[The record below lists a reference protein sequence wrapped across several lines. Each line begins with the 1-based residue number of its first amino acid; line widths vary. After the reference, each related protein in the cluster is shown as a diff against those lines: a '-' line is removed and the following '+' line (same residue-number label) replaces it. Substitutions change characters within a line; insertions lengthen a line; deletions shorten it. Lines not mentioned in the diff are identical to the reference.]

1 MKKWSVSD
9 IENAK
14 YLGTVEIEIS
24 KENSL
29 KPELS
34 DFEVLRANN
43 RLVFG
48 GACNVGFIESGYMEI
63 EYGESTDCALQ
74 ELIEDLE
81 VYYRDGKNFVSRIIC
96 NERM

>member
-1 MKKWSVSD
+1 MKEWTISD

-29 KPELS
+29 TPEFS
-34 DFEVLRANN
+34 NFEVWRANN

-63 EYGESTDCALQ
+63 EDGESTDCALQ
-74 ELIEDLE
+74 ELIEELE
-81 VYYRDGKNFVSRIIC
+81 VYYRDGKNFVSRIVC